1 MSQTAVID
9 KSIAVL
15 CSTGI
20 PAVIHERS
28 RSERIRDA
36 PSFLPTI
43 APPLS
48 FAGRSA
54 ARGVTVGVAIAGV
67 AVASIVAIV
76 AIVAATR
83 IVGLA

>member
-67 AVASIVAIV
+67 AVACILANL
-76 AIVAATR
+76 AQRWAKT
-83 IVGLA
+83 IVGVG